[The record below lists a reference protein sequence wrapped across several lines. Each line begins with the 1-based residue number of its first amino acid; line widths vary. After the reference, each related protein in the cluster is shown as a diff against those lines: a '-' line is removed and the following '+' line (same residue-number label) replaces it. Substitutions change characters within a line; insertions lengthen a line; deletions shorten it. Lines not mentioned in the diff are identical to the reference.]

1 MRSRS
6 APRVR
11 RAAGANRNGLGGCVL
26 RRQFDRQA
34 LAALLATTA
43 QDLAPPARLH
53 ARTEPVLPNTT
64 LVAGTIRRLTHSNSL
79 REAAKSGRKNGKD
92 RSLRVVCQRVSRC
105 LQSRGIDLSTACAYV
120 RPPSIFHIDMT
131 LTAAELWH
139 HLLERAK
146 RYLPEQTFRTWL
158 EPAIPVEFTGDRLV
172 VRVAD
177 QFAADWNESKFAAQL
192 AAYSPMIL
200 GHPCEIEFRP
210 DEERRQRSQI
220 DLFSQP
226 ASVATR
232 SAAPNVQ
239 QRSFTPPL
247 LSARYTFEQFVIGKS
262 NEVAAAA
269 AYAVSQAPG
278 KVYNP
283 LFIYGTT
290 GVGKTHLMQAVAH
303 ELLKRTPELRVSN
316 LGAEQF
322 TNDYIN
328 AIQTRTTNDFRRRFR
343 ETDLL
348 LIDDVH
354 FLKGKEAT
362 QEEFFHTFNT
372 LYENGRQIIM
382 TSDRPPSEIPGIEAR
397 LVTRFQWGMVAD
409 IELPDLELRIAIL
422 RKKAEVDQLQQ
433 AIPDDVIRFL
443 AENIRSSVR
452 ELEGAVIR
460 LLAYSSLRRRE
471 INIALAQEAL
481 RDKLRRDENGVL
493 TEIPAITPER
503 IQEVVASQ
511 WRVTAEGLRSKFRTK
526 TLTIPRQAAMYLC
539 RDLLGLQL
547 VEIGHRFGNR
557 DHSTVIHS
565 LERAQALLEEDS
577 TFRQRLLDAKKQL
590 TS

>member
-1 MRSRS
+1 MDLT
-6 APRVR
+6 APDAWQRLIELVR
-11 RAAGANRNGLGGCVL
+11 R
-26 RRQFDRQA
+26 D
-34 LAALLATTA
+34 
-43 QDLAPPARLH
+43 
-53 ARTEPVLPNTT
+53 
-64 LVAGTIRRLTHSNSL
+64 
-79 REAAKSGRKNGKD
+79 
-92 RSLRVVCQRVSRC
+92 VS
-105 LQSRGIDLSTACAYV
+105 
-120 RPPSIFHIDMT
+120 
-131 LTAAELWH
+131 
-139 HLLERAK
+139 
-146 RYLPEQTFRTWL
+146 EQTFRTWL
-158 EPAIPVEFTGDRLV
+158 EPAVPIEFTGDRLV

-177 QFAADWNESKFAAQL
+177 QFAADWNDSKFSTLLRAL
-192 AAYSPMIL
+192 APVAL
-200 GHPCEIEFRP
+200 GHPCDVVFRP
-210 DEERRQRSQI
+210 DEERQQRPQI
-220 DLFSQP
+220 DLFSEARP
-226 ASVATR
+226 AQGR
-232 SAAPNVQ
+232 SASSATVAP
-239 QRSFTPPL
+239 PKPI
-247 LSARYTFEQFVIGKS
+247 LSARYTFDQFVIGKS

-290 GVGKTHLMQAVAH
+290 GVGKTHLMQAIAH
-303 ELLKRTPELRVSN
+303 ELLERTPTLRVSN

-322 TNDYIN
+322 TNEYVN

-422 RKKAEVDQLQQ
+422 RKKAEIDQLQRT
-433 AIPDDVIRFL
+433 IPDEVIRFL
-443 AENIRSSVR
+443 AEHIRSSVR

-460 LLAYSSLRRRE
+460 LLAYSSLKRKD
-471 INIALAQEAL
+471 ITIALAQEAL
-481 RDKLRRDENGVL
+481 RDKLRRDENGTL
-493 TEIPAITPER
+493 SELPAITPER
-503 IQEVVASQ
+503 IQEIVASE
-511 WRVTAEGLRSKFRTK
+511 WGVTSEGLRSKTRTK

-539 RDLLGLQL
+539 RELLGLQL

-565 LERAQALLEEDS
+565 LERADDLLTSDS
-577 TFRQRLLDAKKQL
+577 TFQDRLLRAKRRL

>member
-1 MRSRS
+1 MDLT
-6 APRVR
+6 APDAWQRLIELVR
-11 RAAGANRNGLGGCVL
+11 R
-26 RRQFDRQA
+26 D
-34 LAALLATTA
+34 
-43 QDLAPPARLH
+43 
-53 ARTEPVLPNTT
+53 
-64 LVAGTIRRLTHSNSL
+64 
-79 REAAKSGRKNGKD
+79 
-92 RSLRVVCQRVSRC
+92 VS
-105 LQSRGIDLSTACAYV
+105 
-120 RPPSIFHIDMT
+120 
-131 LTAAELWH
+131 
-139 HLLERAK
+139 
-146 RYLPEQTFRTWL
+146 EQTFRTWL
-158 EPAIPVEFTGDRLV
+158 EPAVPIEFTGDRLV

-177 QFAADWNESKFAAQL
+177 QFAADWNDSKFSTLLRAL
-192 AAYSPMIL
+192 APVAL
-200 GHPCEIEFRP
+200 GHPCDVVFRP
-210 DEERRQRSQI
+210 DEERQQRPQI
-220 DLFSQP
+220 DLFSEARP
-226 ASVATR
+226 AQGR
-232 SAAPNVQ
+232 SASSATVAP
-239 QRSFTPPL
+239 PKPI
-247 LSARYTFEQFVIGKS
+247 LSARYTFDQFVIGKS

-290 GVGKTHLMQAVAH
+290 GVGKTHLMQAIAH
-303 ELLKRTPELRVSN
+303 ELLERTPTLRVSN

-322 TNDYIN
+322 TNEYVN

-422 RKKAEVDQLQQ
+422 RKKAEVDQLQRT
-433 AIPDDVIRFL
+433 IPDEVIRFL
-443 AENIRSSVR
+443 AEHIRSSVR

-460 LLAYSSLRRRE
+460 LLAYSSLKRKD
-471 INIALAQEAL
+471 ITIALAQEAL
-481 RDKLRRDENGVL
+481 RDKLRRDENGTL
-493 TEIPAITPER
+493 SELPAITPER
-503 IQEVVASQ
+503 IQEIVASE
-511 WRVTAEGLRSKFRTK
+511 WGVTSEGLRSKTRTK

-539 RDLLGLQL
+539 RELLGLQL

-565 LERAQALLEEDS
+565 LERADDLLTSDS
-577 TFRQRLLDAKKQL
+577 TFQDRLLRAKRRL

>member
-1 MRSRS
+1 MDLT
-6 APRVR
+6 APDAWQRLIELVR
-11 RAAGANRNGLGGCVL
+11 R
-26 RRQFDRQA
+26 D
-34 LAALLATTA
+34 
-43 QDLAPPARLH
+43 
-53 ARTEPVLPNTT
+53 
-64 LVAGTIRRLTHSNSL
+64 
-79 REAAKSGRKNGKD
+79 
-92 RSLRVVCQRVSRC
+92 VS
-105 LQSRGIDLSTACAYV
+105 
-120 RPPSIFHIDMT
+120 
-131 LTAAELWH
+131 
-139 HLLERAK
+139 
-146 RYLPEQTFRTWL
+146 EQTFRTWL
-158 EPAIPVEFTGDRLV
+158 EPAVPIEFTGDRLV
-172 VRVAD
+172 VRAAD
-177 QFAADWNESKFAAQL
+177 QFAADWNDSKFSTLLRAL
-192 AAYSPMIL
+192 APVAL
-200 GHPCEIEFRP
+200 GHPCDVVFRP
-210 DEERRQRSQI
+210 DEERQQRPQI
-220 DLFSQP
+220 DLFSEARP
-226 ASVATR
+226 AQGR
-232 SAAPNVQ
+232 SASSATVAP
-239 QRSFTPPL
+239 PKPI
-247 LSARYTFEQFVIGKS
+247 LSARYTFDQFVIGKS

-290 GVGKTHLMQAVAH
+290 GVGKTHLMQAIAH
-303 ELLKRTPELRVSN
+303 ELLERTPTLRVSN

-322 TNDYIN
+322 TNEYVN

-422 RKKAEVDQLQQ
+422 RKKAEIDQLQRT
-433 AIPDDVIRFL
+433 IPDEVIRFL
-443 AENIRSSVR
+443 AEHIRSSVR

-460 LLAYSSLRRRE
+460 LLAYSSLKRKD
-471 INIALAQEAL
+471 ITIALAQEAL
-481 RDKLRRDENGVL
+481 RDKLRRDENGTL
-493 TEIPAITPER
+493 SELPAITPER
-503 IQEVVASQ
+503 IQEIVASE
-511 WRVTAEGLRSKFRTK
+511 WGVTSEGLRSKTRTK

-539 RDLLGLQL
+539 RELLGLQL

-565 LERAQALLEEDS
+565 LERADDLLTSDS
-577 TFRQRLLDAKKQL
+577 TFQDRLLRAKRRL

>member
-1 MRSRS
+1 MDLT
-6 APRVR
+6 APDAWQRLIELVR
-11 RAAGANRNGLGGCVL
+11 R
-26 RRQFDRQA
+26 D
-34 LAALLATTA
+34 
-43 QDLAPPARLH
+43 
-53 ARTEPVLPNTT
+53 
-64 LVAGTIRRLTHSNSL
+64 
-79 REAAKSGRKNGKD
+79 
-92 RSLRVVCQRVSRC
+92 VS
-105 LQSRGIDLSTACAYV
+105 
-120 RPPSIFHIDMT
+120 
-131 LTAAELWH
+131 
-139 HLLERAK
+139 
-146 RYLPEQTFRTWL
+146 EQTFRTWL
-158 EPAIPVEFTGDRLV
+158 EPAVPIEFTGDRLV

-177 QFAADWNESKFAAQL
+177 QFAADWNDSKFSTLLRAL
-192 AAYSPMIL
+192 APVAL
-200 GHPCEIEFRP
+200 GHPCDVVFRP
-210 DEERRQRSQI
+210 DEERQQRPQI
-220 DLFSQP
+220 DLFSEARP
-226 ASVATR
+226 AQGRSVSSATV
-232 SAAPNVQ
+232 AP
-239 QRSFTPPL
+239 PKPI
-247 LSARYTFEQFVIGKS
+247 LSARYTFDQFVIGKS

-290 GVGKTHLMQAVAH
+290 GVGKTHLMQAIAH
-303 ELLKRTPELRVSN
+303 ELLESTPTLRVSN

-322 TNDYIN
+322 TNEYVN

-422 RKKAEVDQLQQ
+422 RKKAEIDQLQRT
-433 AIPDDVIRFL
+433 IPDEVIRFL
-443 AENIRSSVR
+443 AEHIRSSVR

-460 LLAYSSLRRRE
+460 LLAYSSLKRKD
-471 INIALAQEAL
+471 ITIALAQEAL
-481 RDKLRRDENGVL
+481 RDKLRRDENGTL
-493 TEIPAITPER
+493 SELPAITPER
-503 IQEVVASQ
+503 IQEIVASE
-511 WRVTAEGLRSKFRTK
+511 WGVTSEGLRSKTRTK

-539 RDLLGLQL
+539 RELLGLQL

-565 LERAQALLEEDS
+565 LERADDLLTSDS
-577 TFRQRLLDAKKQL
+577 TFQDRLLRAKRRL